1 MRKEISSR
9 QDRVDYATRRIGK
22 DRAQILGLAFSFDA
36 FFSPCDFATG
46 MYPALRTRPSQTGTG
61 EPASSVNPLPRS
73 EIQRES
79 SPAR

>member
-1 MRKEISSR
+1 M
-9 QDRVDYATRRIGK
+9 QHGVLDRIAPRSWELVS
-22 DRAQILGLAFSFDA
+22 SFDA

-46 MYPALRTRPSQTGTG
+46 MYPALLTRPSQTRTG
-61 EPASSVNPLPRS
+61 EPTPSVNPLPRS